1 MLETSGKPGP
11 PVVAD
16 SAPTCEEA
24 SAARCHSTLSPFVTM
39 SSFRAAIQRLPA
51 VSRATMRGAA
61 VRVAVAPRA
70 VCAPVPRAFTT
81 SVRRCGEGESDAEL
95 AASLQQEVNYEKQAA
110 EAAGGKDYEPDWLRQ
125 FTAEGVWHIE
135 DKSGSDEIALTREFG
150 NENIRVLF
158 SIGEIDTTDPSHE
171 LDQDESDQVG
181 ATGEDEF
188 EGSFPVRCAINVTK
202 QNKGSLNIDAQAQDG
217 QFMIENITFY
227 KDDVL
232 ATELTSDADW
242 QRRGLYM
249 GPQFETLDENVQ
261 AQFESY
267 LAERGI
273 ATGLALFI
281 PNYAELKEQREYCS
295 WLENVKKFVEED

>member
-1 MLETSGKPGP
+1 
-11 PVVAD
+11 
-16 SAPTCEEA
+16 
-24 SAARCHSTLSPFVTM
+24 M
-39 SSFRAAIQRLPA
+39 SSIRAGLCRLPA
-51 VSRATMRGAA
+51 VSRASLARGVRASAMRVPSAA
-61 VRVAVAPRA
+61 RVAAPSLRTFA
-70 VCAPVPRAFTT
+70 TT
-81 SVRRCGEGESDAEL
+81 LRRSGQGESDAEL
-95 AASLQQEVNYEKQAA
+95 AASLQQEISYEKEAA
-110 EAAGGKDYEPDWLRQ
+110 EAAGSQEHDPEWLTQ
-125 FTAEGVWHIE
+125 FKSEGVWHIE

-150 NENIRVLF
+150 SENIRVLF
-158 SIGEIDTTDPSHE
+158 SIGEIDTTDPTNE
-171 LDQDESDQVG
+171 LEQDEADQMT
-181 ATGEDEF
+181 ASGEDEF

-202 QNKGSLNIDAQAQDG
+202 ANKGSLNIDAQAQDG

-295 WLENVKKFVEED
+295 WLEHVKEFVEA

>member
-1 MLETSGKPGP
+1 ML
-11 PVVAD
+11 
-16 SAPTCEEA
+16 
-24 SAARCHSTLSPFVTM
+24 
-39 SSFRAAIQRLPA
+39 RLPA
-51 VSRATMRGAA
+51 VSRAVLRTPA
-61 VRVAVAPRA
+61 VRAAPSVLRTPA
-70 VCAPVPRAFTT
+70 MRTFTS
-81 SVRRCGEGESDAEL
+81 SVRRCGAGESDAEL
-95 AASLQQEVNYEKQAA
+95 AASLQQEISYERDAA
-110 EAAGGKDYEPDWLRQ
+110 EAAGGKDFEPEWLTQ
-125 FTAEGVWHIE
+125 FKSEGVWHID
-135 DKSGSDEIALTREFG
+135 DKNGSDEIALTREFG

-158 SIGEIDTTDPSHE
+158 SIGEIDTTDPTNE
-171 LDQDESDQVG
+171 LEQEDTDQVT
-181 ATGEDEF
+181 AAAEDEF

-202 QNKGSLNIDAQAQDG
+202 ANKGSLHIDAQAQDG

-281 PNYAELKEQREYCS
+281 PNYAEFKEQREYCS
-295 WLENVKKFVEED
+295 WLENVKKFVEAE